1 MGPGRRGPTRACAG
15 PAAGAEMICVQPG
28 SGFVPT
34 ELHLNKKAA
43 NRVAEAERKRHKR
56 PEELN
61 LDEGQTRRGVKRSA
75 GRTDTMGQFTL

>member
-1 MGPGRRGPTRACAG
+1 MLARCWGLTEACAG

-28 SGFVPT
+28 FGFVPAVA
-34 ELHLNKKAA
+34 HLNKNDA
-43 NRVAEAERKRHKR
+43 NRVAEAQRKQHKR

-75 GRTDTMGQFTL
+75 GRTATMEQFTL